1 LSQPEL
7 KNSEIMG
14 NEDLIQRVIG
24 AAIAVHREL
33 GPGYLEAV
41 YEEALAVEFERLS
54 IAFERQKIIGIM
66 FRGRKAG
73 EHRLDFLVE
82 GCVVIELKAVQELVP
97 VFFAVVRS
105 YLKAAR
111 LSDALLLNSASMPL
125 TIKRVGPEDIA
136 RFKSARLE
144 EVSF

>member
-1 LSQPEL
+1 
-7 KNSEIMG
+7 MG

-41 YEEALAVEFERLS
+41 YEEALAVELERLD
-54 IAFERQKIIGIM
+54 IAFERQKVVETM
-66 FRGRKAG
+66 FRNRKVG

-82 GCVVIELKAVQELVP
+82 GDVVVELKAVQELAL

-105 YLKAAR
+105 YLKAMR
-111 LSDALLLNSASMPL
+111 LRDALLFNFTSMPL
-125 TIKRVGPEDIA
+125 TIRRVGPEDTA
-136 RFKSARLE
+136 RFKSPRPE